1 MSKTKNIYWRNGMTS
16 TEHNWQKD
24 FSEEA
29 LAAEIAQAKT
39 AAQQAATTEP
49 CAKNAYY
56 DGDRQLLVIELTN
69 GAIFSFPP
77 HLAQGL
83 QQATPEQ
90 LNDCWLD
97 ASGRSIHWESLDVDF
112 SIVGLM
118 TGIFGTQ
125 AWMQE
130 IGRRGGQA
138 KSPAK
143 RQAARA
149 NGKKGGRPLK
159 TATIEDLFFSSDILQ
174 PFNHAELDGDR
185 P

>member
-1 MSKTKNIYWRNGMTS
+1 MKS
-16 TEHNWQKD
+16 TEPKWQKD
-24 FSEEA
+24 FSEAA
-29 LAAEIAQAKT
+29 LLAEIAQAKT
-39 AAQQAATTEP
+39 TAQQSESTEP

-56 DGDRQLLVIELTN
+56 DGDRQLMVIELIN

-83 QQATPEQ
+83 QQATPEE

-97 ASGRSIHWESLDVDF
+97 ASGLSIHWESLDVDF
-112 SIVGLM
+112 SLIGLM

-130 IGRRGGQA
+130 IGRRGGQSKSSA
-138 KSPAK
+138 KQK
-143 RQAARA
+143 AARA

-159 TATIEDLFFSSDILQ
+159 TATITDPFFSSDI
-174 PFNHAELDGDR
+174 P
-185 P
+185 